1 MIGKVKSFSR
11 VKGYGFVNTL
21 GIDDDIFS
29 HFSEIQQEGF
39 KFLKAGDIVDFE
51 YDQKN
56 IQAVKLNKIRGVE
69 SGKK

>member
-11 VKGYGFVNTL
+11 VKGYGFVNTQ
-21 GIDDDIFS
+21 GIDDDIFF

-56 IQAVKLNKIRGVE
+56 RQAVKLNKIRGVE